1 MVVTPTSGGSLPAWE
16 GARVGWLTA
25 SLRSS
30 PEYAGMGRAGASPY
44 RASSGSVLGA
54 SSLDNTMRGGKL
66 PIAVRGVATASSFLG
81 WERHAGNKS
90 WKSNISHS

>member
-1 MVVTPTSGGSLPAWE
+1 VVVTPTSGGSLPAWE

-44 RASSGSVLGA
+44 RAGSGSVLGA
-54 SSLDNTMRGGKL
+54 GSLDTMRGGKL
-66 PIAVRGVATASSFLG
+66 PIAVKGAATASSFLG
-81 WERHAGNKS
+81 WEKHEHRN
-90 WKSNISHS
+90 